1 MKSHMVRFQPL
12 MTATSL
18 DMRPEGQHDAVPTT
32 AGHRCHEFV
41 LKKGSDG
48 GVYQLDVQNADS
60 VAAV

>member
-1 MKSHMVRFQPL
+1 

-32 AGHRCHEFV
+32 ARHRCHEFV

-48 GVYQLDVQNADS
+48 DVYQLDVQNADS